1 MKAANPLTRRQSL
14 VLLCACAASPVSLAA
29 PAKLPTT
36 SDLRVDLARALANR
50 KPLVV
55 MVSLEGC
62 PFCKIA
68 RESYLSPM
76 HEREGLA
83 IVQIDMRNPAAV
95 SDFAGK
101 AWTQDDLIRNWGV
114 KVAPTLLFFGPNGRE
129 IAERME
135 GGYLP
140 DFYGA
145 YLDGRLSTARAALP
159 Q

>member
-1 MKAANPLTRRQSL
+1 MKAAIPLTRRQSL

-68 RESYLSPM
+68 RESYLAPM
-76 HEREGLA
+76 HAREGLNV
-83 IVQIDMRNPAAV
+83 VQIDMRNPAAV